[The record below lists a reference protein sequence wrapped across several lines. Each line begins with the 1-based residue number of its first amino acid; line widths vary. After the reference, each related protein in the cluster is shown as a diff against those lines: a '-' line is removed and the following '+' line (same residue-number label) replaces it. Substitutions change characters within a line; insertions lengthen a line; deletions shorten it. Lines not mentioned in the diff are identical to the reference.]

1 MVRKVSDKT
10 KDMEMKTSS
19 RIPKTPEE
27 KKMWERSRQL
37 VGKET
42 GRYSEGETPWKLVT
56 HIYELEK
63 KAGKVIKPKEIRK
76 EKKEPAASR
85 YKTERSAARKDAT
98 KDAMR
103 DMEKRKKSGRIVVK
117 SSGGK

>member
-1 MVRKVSDKT
+1 MVRKISDKT

-63 KAGKVIKPKEIRK
+63 KAGKVIKPKEIRGA
-76 EKKEPAASR
+76 KKD
-85 YKTERSAARKDAT
+85 SAVRKYAT
-98 KDAMR
+98 KDTIR
-103 DMEKRKKSGRIVVK
+103 DMAKRKKAGRIVVK
-117 SSGGK
+117 SSSKRK